1 MTLFNTALIAAGP
14 PAASPSFWAGVGD
27 FIAQFQVT
35 FQVIAIL
42 LVAGA
47 LRVILHFVIRRVVA
61 RIVSGVKRRQQIN
74 DTGLLMTS
82 PLAAVRVV
90 QRTRTLGSVMNNVVS
105 VVIVV
110 VSLLLI
116 VTTIDKNILGSFAII
131 TAALGAGLGF
141 GAQNIVKDVLNGLFM
156 VAEDQLGVGDVV
168 DVGPAVGVV
177 EAVGIRITQLRSI
190 DGTLWFVRNGEI
202 LRVGNQSQGWAR
214 VLLDLSVPYTADV
227 SAVQG
232 TMLDAALELWDS
244 PGWRGKILERP
255 EIWGIESVSAD
266 ALVVRLVV
274 KTRTNARDDLAREL
288 RMQLKKALD
297 DTGFTSLATPTVSAG
312 AVATGHMPPA
322 VSAMSTPAKPP
333 INNVSTN
340 PTTPSANGPAV

>member
-1 MTLFNTALIAAGP
+1 MTLLNPVLLAAAP
-14 PAASPSFWAGVGD
+14 PSASPTFWEGVAA
-27 FIAQFQVT
+27 FVAQFQVT
-35 FQVIAIL
+35 FHIFAIL
-42 LVAGA
+42 LIAGL
-47 LRVILHFVIRRVVA
+47 LRVVLHFVIRRVVA
-61 RIVSGVKRRQQIN
+61 RVVSGVKRRQQIS
-74 DTGLLMTS
+74 DTGLLMAS

-90 QRTRTLGSVMNNVVS
+90 QRTRTLGTVLNNVVS

-110 VSLLLI
+110 VALLLI
-116 VTTIDKNILGSFAII
+116 ITAIDKNILGSFAII

-177 EAVGIRITQLRSI
+177 EAVGIRITQLRSV

-227 SAVQG
+227 SGVQT
-232 TMLDAALELWDS
+232 TMLDAALQLWDS
-244 PGWRGKILERP
+244 PAWRGKILEKP
-255 EIWGIESVSAD
+255 EIWGIESVSAE

-274 KTRTNARDDLAREL
+274 KTRTNARDDVAREL
-288 RMQLKKALD
+288 RMRLKKALD
-297 DTGFTSLATPTVSAG
+297 DTGFTALATPAATA
-312 AVATGHMPPA
+312 AVAATGHVPPA
-322 VSAMSTPAKPP
+322 VSAMTVAKQQ
-333 INNVSTN
+333 SSATA
-340 PTTPSANGPAV
+340 TTPSANGPAV